1 MICGSGNCSV
11 SCFLG
16 SYHQQQDGK
25 QRTVD
30 DPAAYNVDNSKKSSG
45 YAEEP
50 SMVNDWQHISKLDAT
65 ASGRRS
71 CQPWL
76 VILLAGGSCESKSL
90 VLQVGG
96 CLLGQSPDSR
106 MKEISEKT

>member
-1 MICGSGNCSV
+1 MEESA
-11 SCFLG
+11 
-16 SYHQQQDGK
+16 DE
-25 QRTVD
+25 
-30 DPAAYNVDNSKKSSG
+30 PATYNVVNGDNSSWQ
-45 YAEEP
+45 AEEP
-50 SMVNDWQHISKLDAT
+50 SWST
-65 ASGRRS
+65 AGNTQASQMPLRAVEEAV
-71 CQPWL
+71 QPWL